1 MFSRNYSDIFSK
13 NKNHAGLISVLYIIL
28 LKLSI
33 LSLVPLG
40 VMHHEPC
47 FHACSSTSG
56 FLRGRIR
63 KVSSLYSFF
72 FHFFL
77 FFFLFFFYFSIWA
90 PGVGLG
96 IAMGLGFK
104 VGI

>member
-13 NKNHAGLISVLYIIL
+13 NKNHAGLIYVLYIIL

-56 FLRGRIR
+56 ILRGRIR
-63 KVSSLYSFF
+63 KVSSLFF
-72 FHFFL
+72 FFL
-77 FFFLFFFYFSIWA
+77 FFFIFFLFFYFSIWA
-90 PGVGLG
+90 HGVGLG